1 MDENNDKG
9 VSHRCSVEDAEEGTI
24 LCRRTLSR
32 WGPEFLQT
40 SSVGRSL
47 ATMVR
52 VVQMHEGP
60 DLQEGQQYV
69 R

>member
-9 VSHRCSVEDAEEGTI
+9 VGHRRSVEDAEEGTI

-32 WGPEFLQT
+32 WRPELLQT

-47 ATMVR
+47 ATVVR

-60 DLQEGQQYV
+60 DLQEGQQHV